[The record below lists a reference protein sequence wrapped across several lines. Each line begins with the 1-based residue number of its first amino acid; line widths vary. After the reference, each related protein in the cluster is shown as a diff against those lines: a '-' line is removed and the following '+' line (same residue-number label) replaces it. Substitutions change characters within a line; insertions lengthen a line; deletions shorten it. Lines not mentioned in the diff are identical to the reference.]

1 MTIWGY
7 THTRTHTLIPLIIK
21 TIQAYIR
28 CIFKIIFPI
37 IYSGRIFF
45 LFFNFCTPLD
55 FIFWDFTPEIY
66 DNTANTGSH
75 NLHKKKLHWILPP
88 PLFLAKEITLNGTGQ
103 YILYSV
109 YAWTVF
115 RVKMSEVTREW
126 PDCFELTE
134 RLKYVKQNSL
144 HLCRRAS
151 LKAQPWSRRAP
162 AAEDHARCYSSTG
175 YNSHALRRW
184 ETLPGL
190 MIRVKL
196 QTCLHS

>member
-75 NLHKKKLHWILPP
+75 NLHKKKTPLNTSPP
-88 PLFLAKEITLNGTGQ
+88 PLFSKGNYTQRDGTIYIIFSVCMDSFQGENVRGHTRVARLLWVDRKAKVRKTKLATSMQKSISESTTL
-103 YILYSV
+103 
-109 YAWTVF
+109 
-115 RVKMSEVTREW
+115 
-126 PDCFELTE
+126 
-134 RLKYVKQNSL
+134 KQKGS
-144 HLCRRAS
+144 S
-151 LKAQPWSRRAP
+151 SRRP
-162 AAEDHARCYSSTG
+162 RQVLFLY
-175 YNSHALRRW
+175 R
-184 ETLPGL
+184 
-190 MIRVKL
+190 L
-196 QTCLHS
+196 QFTRSQKMGNIAWSNDTR